1 MQSDRRAAS
10 DRPSLP
16 ETAPNKQEV
25 LQASVNARVQ
35 RPAASSEAASR
46 GPDNLDKLK
55 HGEKRRKA
63 DAKYI
68 KVRRLEVDSDA
79 TKPRREAATS
89 PPAAAAPQL
98 RQTTQIWNEDDYKRG
113 RKKTRLVSSTDCLQR
128 KVTPEF
134 FTETQTRSSAPF
146 GLALFWGDHELVWP
160 FTIKARND
168 VVSLEVSLCLKI

>member
-79 TKPRREAATS
+79 TKPQRLHHR
-89 PPAAAAPQL
+89 PPLHHSSGRPHKSGMK
-98 RQTTQIWNEDDYKRG
+98 TIIKEEEKR
-113 RKKTRLVSSTDCLQR
+113 
-128 KVTPEF
+128 P
-134 FTETQTRSSAPF
+134 
-146 GLALFWGDHELVWP
+146 ALFQAQIVCSERSHLSSSLRHKLGAPPPSVWHSSGAIMNSSGP
-160 FTIKARND
+160 
-168 VVSLEVSLCLKI
+168 SQ